1 MKYINTIRL
10 FQAATFIVGAS
21 TLLLSLAQTFAPLAV
36 YAIVF
41 SMADGILMSTFTVK
55 CMEVVDE
62 ESKKASM
69 VEFIIWAGAGFL
81 LSAPP
86 LFGKCD
92 AI

>member
-1 MKYINTIRL
+1 M
-10 FQAATFIVGAS
+10 
-21 TLLLSLAQTFAPLAV
+21 LLSLAQTYAALAG

-41 SMADGILMSTFTVK
+41 SMADGMLMSTFLVE

-62 ESKKASM
+62 ESKRAS
-69 VEFIIWAGAGFL
+69 VVGFIILGGAGFL

-86 LFGKCD
+86 LFGKCN